1 MLINNATAV
10 LIVAHLEDLA
20 RQSENPEYSLE
31 IVNGLCAYMTTYEPT
46 LAGLSAGKLEERTYW
61 TDGPD
66 GQDTV
71 YVNEQINRVL
81 NNYEVARRGPNC
93 VAPPRPV
100 TPHSDHPDAMFELA
114 DLFNEIEQDAASA

>member
-20 RQSENPEYSLE
+20 RQSEHPEYSLE
-31 IVNGLCAYMTTYEPT
+31 IVNGLCEYMTTYEST

-61 TDGPD
+61 SDGPD
-66 GQDTV
+66 GVDTV
-71 YVNEQINRVL
+71 YVNEQINRIL
-81 NNYEVARRGPNC
+81 ENYEVARRGPNC

-100 TPHSDHPDAMFELA
+100 TPHSDHPDAMLELA
-114 DLFNEIEQDAASA
+114 ELLNEQDVSTA